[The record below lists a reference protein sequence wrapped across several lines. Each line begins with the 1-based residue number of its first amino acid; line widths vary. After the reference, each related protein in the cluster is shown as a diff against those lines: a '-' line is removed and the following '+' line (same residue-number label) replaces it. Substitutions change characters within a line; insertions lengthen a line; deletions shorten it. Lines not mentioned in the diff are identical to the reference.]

1 MYCNSIVDVLL
12 KERILYCA
20 AALLVMTS
28 LKKDFIVARI
38 EAAQDGSPYVFVGF
52 SDPSEYKGDKQVNP
66 LGSNVMAFSSPE
78 DLMKNLPKAMG
89 NISRMMGGGGAADSP
104 TFKISMKEYEDIG
117 IKVGDKVTIE
127 ITKSDNNIY
136 T

>member
-1 MYCNSIVDVLL
+1 
-12 KERILYCA
+12 
-20 AALLVMTS
+20 MTTM
-28 LKKDFIVARI
+28 KKDFIVARI
-38 EAAQDGSPYVFVGF
+38 EAAQDGGPYVYVGF
-52 SDPSEYKGDKQVNP
+52 TDPSDYKGDKQPTNP
-66 LGSNVMAFSSPE
+66 FGANVMAFTSPE

-89 NISRMMGGGGAADSP
+89 NISRMMGGAGAPSASP

-127 ITKSDNNIY
+127 IRKVDNSIY

>member
-1 MYCNSIVDVLL
+1 MSS
-12 KERILYCA
+12 
-20 AALLVMTS
+20 M
-28 LKKDFIVARI
+28 KKDFIVARI
-38 EAAQDGSPYVFVGF
+38 EAAQDGSPYVYVGF
-52 SDPSEYKGDKQVNP
+52 SDPSDYKGDKQQANP
-66 LGSNVMAFSSPE
+66 FGANVMAFTSPE

-89 NISRMMGGGGAADSP
+89 NISRMMGGAGSPTDSP

-127 ITKSDNNIY
+127 IRKVDNNIY

>member
-1 MYCNSIVDVLL
+1 MYWNSFVDVLL

-28 LKKDFIVARI
+28 MKKDFIVARI

-89 NISRMMGGGGAADSP
+89 NISRMMGGGAADSP